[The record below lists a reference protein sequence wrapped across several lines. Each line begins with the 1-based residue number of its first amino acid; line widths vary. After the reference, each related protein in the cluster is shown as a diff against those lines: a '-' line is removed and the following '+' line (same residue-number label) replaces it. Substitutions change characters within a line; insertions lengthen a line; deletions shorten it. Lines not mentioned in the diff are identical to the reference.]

1 MEDNNLAVMN
11 LIINAGDAK
20 SSAMEAIYAAKK
32 QDIDGAREKIKE
44 ANLKINKAHNSQTE
58 LLTAEASGNHTQIS
72 LLMIHAQD
80 HLMTPLTF
88 LDLAKEL
95 VDVYDL
101 MQNMTLK
108 SEATN

>member
-1 MEDNNLAVMN
+1 MSEMGENNKLVMN

-32 QDIDGAREKIKE
+32 NDFDAAKDKLKE
-44 ANLKINKAHNSQTE
+44 ANTKINQAHNSQTN
-58 LLTAEASGNHTQIS
+58 LLTAEANGNHTEIN

-80 HLMTPLTF
+80 HLMTAITF

-95 VDVYDL
+95 VDVYEVV
-101 MQNMTLK
+101 QNKTEK
-108 SEATN
+108 

>member
-1 MEDNNLAVMN
+1 MSEMGKNNELIMN

-32 QDIDGAREKIKE
+32 GDLEAAKDKLKE
-44 ANLKINKAHNSQTE
+44 ANTKINQAHNSQTG
-58 LLTAEASGNHTQIS
+58 LLTAEANGNHTEIN

-80 HLMTPLTF
+80 HLMTAITF

-95 VDVYDL
+95 VDVY
-101 MQNMTLK
+101 QAIQSK
-108 SEATN
+108 

>member
-1 MEDNNLAVMN
+1 MHMDENNELIMN

-32 QDIDGAREKIKE
+32 RDFETAQNKLKE
-44 ANLKINKAHNSQTE
+44 ANSKINLAHNAQTD
-58 LLTAEASGNHTQIS
+58 LLTAEANGDHTDVS

-80 HLMTPLTF
+80 HLMTALTF
-88 LDLAKEL
+88 LELAKEL

-101 MQNMTLK
+101 TMPRVDVK
-108 SEATN
+108 G